1 MKGDSHVDDPANILG
16 SFLDMVLLAKGKGV
30 FWLAITGKGKIAVVG
45 SYNVGLVVNTHR
57 LPVWGETLIGS
68 GFSEGPGGKGSNQA
82 VAAARL
88 GGDVC
93 FVGCVGEDRYGDDAI
108 RMLENENVDITYLKR
123 TDEAKTGVGFIF
135 LNEDGE
141 NSIIVDPGANL
152 KLSPNEPSIPLSI
165 DKADIVLVQLE
176 NSIETIEETIKIASE
191 KGKTVILN
199 PAPAQNINSLLKYVT
214 ILTPN
219 ESELKILAGLEPS
232 HSINHETCIDLAK
245 ELLQK
250 GPETIVVT
258 LGEQGALIVNASGHE
273 FVSAPKVTPKDTT
286 GAGDSFSGALA
297 VALSEQKT
305 IKEAAQWACY
315 VGAYTVMGAEVIPS
329 LPTRRQLEA
338 FIDCKETTSLA

>member
-1 MKGDSHVDDPANILG
+1 
-16 SFLDMVLLAKGKGV
+16 MV
-30 FWLAITGKGKIAVVG
+30 I
-45 SYNVGLVVNTHR
+45 NTRR

-93 FVGCVGEDRYGDDAI
+93 FVGCIGEDRCGDDAV

-135 LNEDGE
+135 LNGHGE
-141 NSIIVDPGANL
+141 NSIIIDPGANL
-152 KLSPNEPSIPLSI
+152 KLMPNDPSIPLSI

-176 NSIETIEETIKIASE
+176 NSIQTIEETVRIANE

-199 PAPAQNINSLLKYVT
+199 PAPAQEISSLLRYVT

-232 HSINHETCIDLAK
+232 KSVSHEECIEIAK
-245 ELLQK
+245 GLLQK
-250 GPETIVVT
+250 GPEAIVVT
-258 LGEQGALIVNASGHE
+258 LGDQGALIVNANGHE
-273 FVSAPKVTPKDTT
+273 FVSSPKVTPKDTT
-286 GAGDSFSGALA
+286 GAGDSFNGALA
-297 VALSEQKT
+297 VALSEKKT

-329 LPTRRQLEA
+329 LPTRKQLEA
-338 FIDCKETTSLA
+338 FIDSKETTLQA